1 MTSFPSCSHWLS
13 TATPCWLLPWP
24 AWAMVILLFGPGLAL
39 ADEPSQ
45 PSSLVIDE
53 TPLTAADRDHWSFQ
67 PIKHPRVPALGPMER
82 AGRPIDA
89 FLVKEMIARQLVPVA
104 PASRRVLARRLFQD
118 LTGLPPD
125 PSEVE
130 LFVAD
135 PRPDA
140 TERLIDR
147 LLASPHHGEHEAQ
160 TWLDLARFAET
171 DGFEHDKVRP
181 EAWKYR
187 DWVIQAINEDLG
199 YDQFIALQLAGD
211 EIAPEDADANIATA
225 FCLAGP
231 DMPDINSQD
240 ERKNHLLNG
249 MIANVGSVFMG
260 LQIGCA
266 QCHEHKFDPISHAD
280 FYRMRAIFEPAV
292 NVKKNVSV
300 STLAEAP
307 AFSQKSHL
315 RIRGEWNRIG
325 PEVHPAFLRIA
336 NASGTDLEAV
346 TESLPGATSRRRWA
360 LATWLTTPNHPLTSR
375 VMVNRIWQ
383 DHFGFGLCHSPSDF
397 GYMGDSPTHPELLD
411 WLARELIKGDWSV
424 KRMHRKVLCTDAYQ
438 RASHPEVQSKTVP
451 SPTEDIAQQFT
462 RAIEQ
467 DRRNR
472 YLSYYPRQ
480 RLTGEA
486 LRDNLLK
493 ISGSLNTQQGGP
505 GIRPPLPQELRGE
518 LLKGQWEVTSDSAQH
533 RRRSIYVFAR
543 RNLRLPIFDAFDRP
557 DANESCARRYQSTT
571 ALQSLQLWNSEFSSE
586 IAEELA
592 HRLDAEAGGDED
604 KVRLLFDLTVSRA
617 PAPNEVQEILSFIHA
632 SDRTHHLQRWADVC
646 LAMLNTNE
654 FLYID

>member
-1 MTSFPSCSHWLS
+1 
-13 TATPCWLLPWP
+13 
-24 AWAMVILLFGPGLAL
+24 MVILLFGPGLAL

-325 PEVHPAFLRIA
+325 PEVHPAFLRIV

-346 TESLPGATSRRRWA
+346 TESLPGVTSRRRWA
-360 LATWLTTPNHPLTSR
+360 LATWLTAPNHPLTSR

-472 YLSYYPRQ
+472 Y
-480 RLTGEA
+480 
-486 LRDNLLK
+486 
-493 ISGSLNTQQGGP
+493 
-505 GIRPPLPQELRGE
+505 
-518 LLKGQWEVTSDSAQH
+518 
-533 RRRSIYVFAR
+533 
-543 RNLRLPIFDAFDRP
+543 LRLPIFDAFDRP

>member
-1 MTSFPSCSHWLS
+1 MISLPRFSHRLSQATQRWAFPWH
-13 TATPCWLLPWP
+13 
-24 AWAMVILLFGPGLAL
+24 AWATLTLLLGPGLAI
-39 ADEPSQ
+39 ADETSP
-45 PSSLVIDE
+45 PSSLAIDE
-53 TPLTAADRDHWSFQ
+53 TPLTDADRDHWSFQ
-67 PIKHPRVPALGPMER
+67 PLTHPGVPALDPAER

-89 FLVKEMIARQLVPVA
+89 FLVKTMTARQLAPVA

-125 PSEVE
+125 PSEIE
-130 LFVAD
+130 RFVAD
-135 PRPDA
+135 ERPDA

-171 DGFEHDKVRP
+171 DGFEHDKVRS

-187 DWVIQAINEDLG
+187 DWVIQALNEDLG
-199 YDQFIALQLAGD
+199 YDRFIALQLAGD
-211 EIAPEDADANIATA
+211 EIAPEDADAKIATA

-249 MIANVGSVFMG
+249 ITANVGSVIMG

-292 NVKKNVSV
+292 HVKKNVSV
-300 STLAEAP
+300 STLEEAS
-307 AFSQKSHL
+307 AFSEKSHL

-336 NASGTDLEAV
+336 NASEADLMAV
-346 TESLPGATSRRRWA
+346 TDSLPGPTSRRRWA
-360 LATWLTTPNHPLTSR
+360 LATWLTAPNHPLTSR
-375 VMVNRIWQ
+375 VMVNRLWQ
-383 DHFGFGLCHSPSDF
+383 DHFGFGLCRSPSDF

-411 WLARELIKGDWSV
+411 WLALELIKGDWSV
-424 KRMHRKVLCTDAYQ
+424 KRMHRRILCTDAYQ
-438 RASHPEVQSKTVP
+438 RASHPDGSDRAATP
-451 SPTEDIAQQFT
+451 NLTEATEQFAQ
-462 RAIEQ
+462 AIEQ

-493 ISGSLNTQQGGP
+493 ISGSLNTQRGGP

-518 LLKGQWEVTSDSAQH
+518 LLKGQWEVTSDPAQH

-543 RNLRLPIFDAFDRP
+543 RNLRLPIFDSFDRP

-571 ALQSLQLWNSEFSSE
+571 ALQSLQLLNSEFSSE
-586 IAEELA
+586 IAKKLA
-592 HRLDAEAGGDED
+592 HRLDAEAGGNED
-604 KVRLLFDLTVSRA
+604 KVRLLFYLTVSRA
-617 PAPNEVQEILSFIHA
+617 PTPSEVQEILSFVEN
-632 SDRTHHLQRWADVC
+632 SDRTHNFERWADVC